1 MPFLHFSKGKGIF
14 RCHLLA
20 KRCYL
25 VSVTT
30 EVARLRTWLIITFFV
45 VIKNMML
52 LTFIETCQLLKSFAW
67 NFWIFLF
74 HLGHDPHWGKG
85 WASITPEER
94 CHKLYVTLLKVSW
107 LPSVEKNQCFRLEEN
122 ENCIFFNDASQT
134 KWSNTVS

>member
-1 MPFLHFSKGKGIF
+1 MPFLDFSKGKGIF
-14 RCHLLA
+14 CRHLSP

-25 VSVTT
+25 FSATT
-30 EVARLRTWLIITFFV
+30 QVGRLRTWLIITFFV
-45 VIKNMML
+45 VIKNDVADFYRNL
-52 LTFIETCQLLKSFAW
+52 STFEIFCLKFLNFSFSFGPRSA
-67 NFWIFLF
+67 
-74 HLGHDPHWGKG
+74 LGKSS

-122 ENCIFFNDASQT
+122 ENCYFFNDASQT